1 MFDPPAKEHILEAG
15 EYDWSTG
22 VGMFVTRERDGKEGH
37 RRGGVGRRSGSV
49 GWSGAAGTEYW

>member
-1 MFDPPAKEHILEAG
+1 M
-15 EYDWSTG
+15 
-22 VGMFVTRERDGKEGH
+22 GMFVTRPDAKDGGGEGEGR